1 MARNQCDDGLSSRRS
16 RAPGED
22 CDRQRGGSCM
32 CVLAFFKDWQHD
44 RSFCEAMLPRRQ
56 CSFSESVE
64 CERRPLFRSCHS
76 REVLVVVVADAG
88 VVLFSPSI
96 SPPIL
101 SKSHSAF
108 PRSRLTPTPWPSQ
121 SQRQRQPQSKP
132 LLRRRKTTMTL
143 PAVAQAGSMRAPRQT
158 RPLPRSER
166 PTISL
171 VVAAPARGGQWQ
183 TTISPRAVRIRPL
196 QSGLLRQ
203 KARAKKS
210 SYPDLSTS
218 SRGILHCFPPEW
230 QRKKWQ

>member
-1 MARNQCDDGLSSRRS
+1 MTGLFVKPCCRAGSFHSQSLSSAKDGLYFVPVIVAKFWLLS
-16 RAPGED
+16 
-22 CDRQRGGSCM
+22 
-32 CVLAFFKDWQHD
+32 LL
-44 RSFCEAMLPRRQ
+44 ML
-56 CSFSESVE
+56 
-64 CERRPLFRSCHS
+64 
-76 REVLVVVVADAG
+76 
-88 VVLFSPSI
+88 VLFQGSLLALNSLN
-96 SPPIL
+96 SL
-101 SKSHSAF
+101 QVSKSHSAF

-143 PAVAQAGSMRAPRQT
+143 PAVARAGSMRAPRQT